1 MKTEEKPIV
10 TYFKGVKAEW
20 GKITWPQKTQIK
32 FETGIVLFIVACFTI
47 AVYIMDVIFRSI
59 LGLIH

>member
-20 GKITWPQKTQIK
+20 SKITWPQKTQVK
-32 FETGIVLFIVACFTI
+32 VETGTVLFIVAFFTI